1 MQTVPVRRE
10 TIKVWDPLVRIF
22 HWSLAAFFLIAYVT
36 EDDLLSVHVYAGY
49 AVAGLVAF
57 RLIWGLIGTR
67 HARFTDFVA
76 GPRAIKR
83 YLGQLLTARAPRFI
97 GHNPAGAAMII
108 ALLLAVGL
116 TAFTG
121 MALIAGDGVG
131 PLAGTVFAS
140 LSGDSLEDVHEFL
153 ANLTLLLVILHV
165 AGAVVS
171 SFLHRENLVRAMI
184 TGRKVLHPGP
194 AVSRDTFAPA
204 DDLNGE
210 TA

>member
-1 MQTVPVRRE
+1 MQTLPVRRE
-10 TIKVWDPLVRIF
+10 TIKVWDPLVRVF

-76 GPRAIKR
+76 GPRAVKQ
-83 YLGQLLTARAPRFI
+83 YLGELLTARAPRFI
-97 GHNPAGAAMII
+97 GHNPAGAVMII
-108 ALLLAVGL
+108 ALLLVVGL

-121 MALIAGDGVG
+121 MALIAGDGAG

-140 LSGDSLEDVHEFL
+140 LSGDSLEDVHEFF
-153 ANLTLLLVILHV
+153 ANLTLVLVILHV

-171 SFLHRENLVRAMI
+171 SFLHSENLVRAMI
-184 TGRKVLHPGP
+184 TGRKVLEPRP
-194 AVSRDTFAPA
+194 ADSGDTSRPA
-204 DDLNGE
+204 DDPNGE